1 MKHLD
6 FDALQKA
13 FTGLLWSAPY
23 QCVCPYHTPLVAAVA
38 LSTHE
43 GHQSSGPPVCVVS
56 WCLLGSVTSCS
67 PDHFW
72 FWADSGKWPGLKKMF
87 SLLPGAPRAVPWCPG
102 LSHGGQTPS
111 SVGFSPIWCHR
122 QTDFTQFLEE
132 MVFQKRSG
140 KDLKLLGMLFY
151 SAKHQLH

>member
-1 MKHLD
+1 MRDTKVQGHLSV
-6 FDALQKA
+6 
-13 FTGLLWSAPY
+13 W
-23 QCVCPYHTPLVAAVA
+23 CPGV
-38 LSTHE
+38 SW
-43 GHQSSGPPVCVVS
+43 VVS
-56 WCLLGSVTSCS
+56 QAGS

-87 SLLPGAPRAVPWCPG
+87 SLLPGAPCAVPWCRG
-102 LSHGGQTPS
+102 LSHRGQAPS